1 MSDVRLGAASEWR
14 VEESGSGDPLILVH
28 GLGTDS
34 TAWSRVAPLLA
45 HRFRVIAVDL
55 PGYALNSS
63 VHSVPH
69 ADDLA
74 IGLEALLARMDIASA
89 VFVGH
94 SFGGA
99 VSLLTAHHFPTRCAG
114 LALIAPGG
122 FGVELNP
129 VVPFMGTRA
138 GARLLRALYSPRA
151 SRTIERIAARV
162 ESNSES
168 GRVRVSELMETYDR
182 LRTEQAREQFQASV
196 RESLAL
202 NADIDRTQIVDQ
214 LAHPDP
220 RHVGTRGSRAAAV
233 AGEERDVDASVEPDP
248 LAGRSRAHAAPQRA
262 RHGGARN
269 RGIRRFRRGAATARV
284 AAAARRLTQP
294 ATKLRRTSRT
304 ALSTFVSTRQI
315 DCHVPSVI
323 RPSSTGTTSD
333 GATKAGST

>member
-55 PGYALNSS
+55 PGYALNSP
-63 VHSVPH
+63 VQSVPH

-74 IGLEALLARMDIASA
+74 IGLEALLARLDVASA

-99 VSLLTAHHFPTRCAG
+99 ISLLTAHHFPSRCAG

-138 GARLLRALYSPRA
+138 GARMLRALYSRRA
-151 SRTIERIAARV
+151 SRAIERIAARV

-168 GRVRVSELMETYDR
+168 SRVRVSELMETYDR
-182 LRTEQAREQFQASV
+182 LRTAQAREQFQASV

-202 NADIDRTQIVDQ
+202 NADIDRTQIVINSRIPILVMWGREDRVLPPWQ
-214 LAHPDP
+214 AKNVTSMLPWSQIRLLDG
-220 RHVGTRGSRAAAV
+220 VGHT
-233 AGEERDVDASVEPDP
+233 PH
-248 LAGRSRAHAAPQRA
+248 RS
-262 RHGGARN
+262 
-269 RGIRRFRRGAATARV
+269 
-284 AAAARRLTQP
+284 QP
-294 ATKLRRTSRT
+294 ATVVREIEGFADSGDVRRRRGS
-304 ALSTFVSTRQI
+304 LLQ
-315 DCHVPSVI
+315 P
-323 RPSSTGTTSD
+323 D
-333 GATKAGST
+333 G